1 MLYLCFISEW
11 RVEGGRRDGKGREEM
26 KEHWGG
32 ERGNGT
38 GGIQRMSREGRT
50 REEDV

>member
-32 ERGNGT
+32 DEEMEQEGF
-38 GGIQRMSREGRT
+38 RE
-50 REEDV
+50 